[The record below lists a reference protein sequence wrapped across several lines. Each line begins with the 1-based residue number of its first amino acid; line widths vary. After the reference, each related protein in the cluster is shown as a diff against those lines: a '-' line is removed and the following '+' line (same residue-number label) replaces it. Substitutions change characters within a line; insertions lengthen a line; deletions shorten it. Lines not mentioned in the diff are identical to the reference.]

1 MSVHELLPLY
11 VIDSLP
17 TDERVAFD
25 AHLGNCAA
33 CQFELESYGP
43 VLDALATEVA
53 VTPDP
58 ELRDRVLAQIADVR
72 QEDPIAGPASDDA
85 APAAVI
91 PLERRR
97 VDTGP
102 RRWLAVAAAVLAFAL
117 VAATTTG
124 VALWQ
129 RTNRLEEQ
137 LAETADLLEE
147 QRGRAQQVSELATVL
162 SAPDAR
168 LVDVDTDLSG
178 DLRVAVS
185 DSEGTGVV
193 VADELEA
200 PPQDRVYQLW
210 LVGEGDPRSAG
221 VVARTQ
227 RSGVVGVLSEVGDAQ
242 AVAISVEPPS
252 GSDTPTGPIVGEAP
266 LN

>member
-1 MSVHELLPLY
+1 MTVHELLPLY

-17 TDERVAFD
+17 DDERVAFD

-43 VLDALATEVA
+43 VLDALASEVA
-53 VTPDP
+53 VTAEP
-58 ELRDRVLAQIADVR
+58 ELRDRVLAQIADVA
-72 QEDPIAGPASDDA
+72 QDEPIAGSVPDDL
-85 APAAVI
+85 APAPVV

-97 VDTGP
+97 P
-102 RRWLAVAAAVLAFAL
+102 PAAPSRWLAVAAAVLAFAL

-137 LAETADLLEE
+137 LAETAGLVEE
-147 QRGRAQQVSELATVL
+147 QRGLAQQASELAAVL

-185 DSEGTGVV
+185 ADEGTGVV

-221 VVARTQ
+221 VVARAQ
-227 RSGVVGVLSEVGDAQ
+227 RSGVIGVLSDVGDAQ

-252 GSDTPTGPIVGEAP
+252 GSDAPTGPIVGEAP